1 MNQITRRAFV
11 RALATAP
18 LLPGLAHAQG
28 GDVIKI
34 IVGVPPGGTTDLMA
48 RLMGKELAE
57 ELKVSTVIE
66 NRPGASGIIG
76 GAYVA
81 HSAPDGHTLLMDASS
96 HATAPFL
103 YPDMPF
109 KTDKDLIPVA
119 LVASTPYVLA
129 VHPKLGVS
137 TVKELLALLK
147 AHPGQYSYASSGP
160 GTAQHLAAEMLKRQA
175 GVQMTHVPYRGS
187 GAAIPDVL
195 AGRVPILF
203 ENIAVMTPY
212 IKHGAMRA
220 LAVTSKDRV
229 PFLPDVPTMEESG
242 LADFEVL
249 GWFALWAP
257 ANTPPEEITRLN
269 AAVNKSLK
277 KRSVLK
283 QLAAVGAQP
292 MEGTPEQQA
301 RWQQA
306 EEAKW
311 GGLIRELG
319 IKL

>member
-11 RALATAP
+11 GMLGTAT
-18 LLPGLAHAQG
+18 LLPGIANAQG
-28 GDVIKI
+28 GAIIKI
-34 IVGVPPGGTTDLMA
+34 VVGVPPGGTSDMMA
-48 RLMGKELAE
+48 RLTAKELGKEL
-57 ELKVSTVIE
+57 KVPTMVE
-66 NRPGASGIIG
+66 NHPGASGIIG

-81 HSAPDGHTLLMDASS
+81 HSAPDGNTLFLAASS

-103 YPDMPF
+103 YKDMPYD
-109 KTDKDLIPVA
+109 TDKDLVPVA
-119 LVASTPYVLA
+119 LVSSTPYVLA

-187 GAAIPDVL
+187 GAAFPDVL

-212 IKHGAMRA
+212 IKQGAMRA
-220 LAVTSKDRV
+220 LAVTSKERV
-229 PFLPDVPTMEESG
+229 AFLPDVPTMEESG
-242 LADFEVL
+242 LPGFEVL

-257 ANTPPEEITRLN
+257 ANTPPAQIARLN
-269 AAVNKSLK
+269 AAVNQFLK
-277 KRSVLK
+277 DPALVK
-283 QLAAVGAQP
+283 QLASVGAEP
-292 MEGTPEQQA
+292 MGGSPEREA
-301 RWQQA
+301 HWLKA
-306 EEAKW
+306 EETKW
-311 GGLIRELG
+311 GGLIRDIG